1 MKYHLFENDLD
12 ANYAIGNRIAVDT
25 ETMGLDIFNR
35 DRLCAV
41 QLSNGDDDAAI
52 VHFTNTDYNAP
63 NLKKVLSDPNI
74 EKIYHYARFDI
85 ASIYLYLDVWATP
98 AICTKIASFLAR
110 TFTNRHGLKDLC
122 YDLLDIRL
130 NKQKQT
136 SYWGADSLSHEQ
148 CEYAAHDVLHLHAIY
163 DKLEKMLAREGRLE
177 LYKKCCNFLPQVI
190 ELDMLGWNNINIF
203 DHNIYE

>member
-74 EKIYHYARFDI
+74 EKIY
-85 ASIYLYLDVWATP
+85 
-98 AICTKIASFLAR
+98 
-110 TFTNRHGLKDLC
+110 
-122 YDLLDIRL
+122 
-130 NKQKQT
+130 
-136 SYWGADSLSHEQ
+136 
-148 CEYAAHDVLHLHAIY
+148 
-163 DKLEKMLAREGRLE
+163 
-177 LYKKCCNFLPQVI
+177 
-190 ELDMLGWNNINIF
+190 
-203 DHNIYE
+203 